1 MELSMILKLTVPDK
15 GAKRPQLA
23 YSIPGLAKDTTLS
36 KSLLYEHIKRGLLK
50 TVKCGRR
57 TLVLHD
63 EAVRW
68 LSTLS

>member
-1 MELSMILKLTVPDK
+1 MSNPIEHPGDGRNLP
-15 GAKRPQLA
+15 LA
-23 YSIPGLAKDTTLS
+23 YSIPGLAKNTTLS
-36 KSLLYEHIKRGLLK
+36 KSLLYEHVKKGLLK